1 MKDTY
6 DYLNEKCR
14 IIYEC
19 YENQGFLKPKNK
31 LENIAKSR
39 YGFYFY
45 ILSMVTYQNDFDVL
59 KLMITDTDFQNK
71 FQSKSY
77 QDYGVDAYFIDDEN
91 KTISLFNFKFKYYR
105 ENSEQ
110 QNSEINASKVF
121 LSMVKESND
130 NGLEGNLKKAYKEIK
145 KRNEELTS
153 WTYNLYFVTTDERKV
168 EEKTIQSFKSE
179 YNYNLICL
187 NLSELKKYIIQR
199 PTPINCS
206 FVLDKKSFFKYEIE
220 NKYKTIIAKIKV
232 LELIRM
238 FCENESYRYK
248 EPLKDYSI
256 LQSFGLD
263 NNVLFDNVRGFLG
276 NTNYNESIERTIEK
290 ESELFFLYNNGI
302 TIITQEL
309 KEELINSTE
318 IFKICLNDAQ
328 VVNGGQTLKILFE
341 YFNKAENLNDL
352 SKCYVLIRI
361 FNVCNMK
368 NCGEITSHIAEYTNS
383 QNKIS
388 ITDLKSLD
396 HIQFKIEQ
404 ELKEHNILYLRK
416 RGTPKIKDNKKYNYI
431 ISLEKLAQIEYS
443 ILGFPQNAS
452 NKKNSIF
459 TEHYNTVFGEEFK
472 LFECYKHVEDFYIIN
487 KTIKGKKSQQIIFYI
502 LYISYKTNNKD
513 YLKIYEL
520 LKKCLSEYKKE
531 NDLKESRKLIEEEF
545 KKKLDQHLEESY
557 KNQLVTN

>member
-1 MKDTY
+1 MLYEVRIMKDTY

-290 ESELFFLYNNGI
+290 ESELFFL
-302 TIITQEL
+302 
-309 KEELINSTE
+309 
-318 IFKICLNDAQ
+318 
-328 VVNGGQTLKILFE
+328 
-341 YFNKAENLNDL
+341 
-352 SKCYVLIRI
+352 
-361 FNVCNMK
+361 
-368 NCGEITSHIAEYTNS
+368 
-383 QNKIS
+383 
-388 ITDLKSLD
+388 
-396 HIQFKIEQ
+396 
-404 ELKEHNILYLRK
+404 
-416 RGTPKIKDNKKYNYI
+416 
-431 ISLEKLAQIEYS
+431 
-443 ILGFPQNAS
+443 
-452 NKKNSIF
+452 
-459 TEHYNTVFGEEFK
+459 
-472 LFECYKHVEDFYIIN
+472 
-487 KTIKGKKSQQIIFYI
+487 
-502 LYISYKTNNKD
+502 
-513 YLKIYEL
+513 
-520 LKKCLSEYKKE
+520 
-531 NDLKESRKLIEEEF
+531 
-545 KKKLDQHLEESY
+545 
-557 KNQLVTN
+557 